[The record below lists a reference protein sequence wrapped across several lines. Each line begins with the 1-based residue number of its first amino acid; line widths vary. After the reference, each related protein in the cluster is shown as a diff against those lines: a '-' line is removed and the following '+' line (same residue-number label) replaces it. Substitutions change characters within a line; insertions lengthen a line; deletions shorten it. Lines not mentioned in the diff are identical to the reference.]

1 MPSYDDLTALFVNCS
16 LKRSTEQSHTQGLM
30 DRSIAILEEQGVSV
44 ETIRLA
50 DYDVAPGVQFD
61 MREHGWDS
69 DAWPDVIWPRVQAAD
84 IVVVGS
90 ALWLGEPTSVAS
102 RFIERIYAM
111 TGETN
116 DKGQPVFYGKVGGAV
131 TTGDEDGVKN
141 SNRRILYSLQHLGFT
156 IPPAAETGW
165 VGDIGPGPSYLDEG
179 SGGPENEFTTKTMT
193 AMTWNLLHLAR
204 MLKDAG
210 GIPPVGNVTG

>member
-61 MREHGWDS
+61 MREHGWAA
-69 DAWPDVIWPRVQAAD
+69 DAWPDVVWPRVQAAD
-84 IVVVGS
+84 MLVVGS

-102 RFIERIYAM
+102 RFIERLYAM

-116 DKGQPVFYGKVGGAV
+116 DRGQPVFYGKVGGAG

-165 VGDIGPGPSYLDEG
+165 IGEIGPGPSYLDEG
-179 SGGPENEFTTKTMT
+179 SGGPENEFTTSTLT
-193 AMTWNLLHLAR
+193 AMSWNLLHLAR

-210 GIPPVGNVTG
+210 GIPAVGNVTG

>member
-30 DRSIAILEEQGVSV
+30 DRSIAILEEQGVTV

-61 MREHGWDS
+61 MREHGWDA
-69 DAWPDVIWPRVQAAD
+69 DAWPDVIWPRVEAAD
-84 IVVVGS
+84 ILVVGT

-179 SGGPENEFTTKTMT
+179 SGGPENEFTTKTLTATSRMT
-193 AMTWNLLHLAR
+193 TSAR
-204 MLKDAG
+204 R
-210 GIPPVGNVTG
+210 PTS